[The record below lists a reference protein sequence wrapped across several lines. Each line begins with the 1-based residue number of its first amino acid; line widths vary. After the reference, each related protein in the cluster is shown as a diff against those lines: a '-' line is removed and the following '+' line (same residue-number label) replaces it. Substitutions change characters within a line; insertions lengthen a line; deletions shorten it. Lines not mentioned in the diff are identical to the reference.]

1 MAIVWDRKSISIIIV
16 PDPKLYATLEPI
28 MVEWTLEGL
37 LGRFFL
43 VGPESFR
50 QPENESISI
59 SAKVWGTGNDSLAFV
74 QVDLLEQ
81 IAQHE
86 FEVVRLLS
94 VRSIE
99 KSSKVSREQST
110 LLENVTLSVANAL
123 PMANARLNESQQVTR
138 FIKLNLLVSP
148 SKVANQDYVPF
159 FAQNWDMHVVASPE
173 DRSTPWT
180 ADALVRV
187 DDRYSRFVMMH
198 LASTAGL
205 WNGLGTSPFEL
216 VNRES
221 ARGSANWISRVF
233 VNAVLTDGLS
243 RRVSARVLDEI
254 AISTKNIY
262 DSKMAVQVKGTRPI
276 PPEEVDKWIDWMVAQ
291 TFALE
296 DSFLTFKEPVTHSAP
311 GKLKWMEWQQISSFF
326 IFSWDKLKV
335 IPWWIYVW
343 VRRAIGRRLT
353 QTFQTD
359 QGLAEIGISQKDPM
373 DMRDQRLAY
382 KLGSIREQT
391 QTVNKAFSS
400 TQAQRTGKGTPKL
413 WSGIRKLL
421 FGMLDGS
428 DLSEFGIM
436 ESEGLVPVFSNTS
449 QVISDPGNAFKIPL
463 DYKDDF
469 KLEEISWTNIDQVQ
483 SVIAFSG
490 NRRNSLSAR
499 HQELEAQLENVHR
512 DIQAAEARVRGF

>member
-1 MAIVWDRKSISIIIV
+1 MAIIWDKKSISIVVI
-16 PDPKLYATLEPI
+16 PDMKLFENLESI
-28 MVEWTLEGL
+28 MVEWTREGL

-43 VGPESFR
+43 VGPDSIR
-50 QPENESISI
+50 QDEDDSISI
-59 SAKVWGTGNDSLAFV
+59 SAKVWGTGAESFGFV
-74 QVDLLEQ
+74 QVDLFEQ
-81 IAQHE
+81 IAQYE

-99 KSSKVSREQST
+99 KGSKVSSEQRA
-110 LLENVTLSVANAL
+110 LLEKVTLAVTNAL

-148 SKVANQDYVPF
+148 SKIPDQDYAPF

-187 DDRYSRFVMMH
+187 DERYSRFVMMH

-216 VNRES
+216 VDRES
-221 ARGSANWISRVF
+221 ARDNANWLSRVF
-233 VNAVLTDGLS
+233 VNAILTDGLS
-243 RRVSARVLDEI
+243 RRVSAKVLDEI
-254 AISTKNIY
+254 ALSTKDIY

-276 PPEEVDKWIDWMVAQ
+276 PPEEVDKWIEWMVAQ

-296 DSFLTFKEPVTHSAP
+296 DSFLTFKEPIAQSAP
-311 GKLKWMEWQQISSFF
+311 GKLSWMEWQQISNFLV
-326 IFSWDKLKV
+326 FSWDKLRV

-359 QGLAEIGISQKDPM
+359 QGLAEVGISQKDPM

-382 KLGSIREQT
+382 KLGSIREQA
-391 QTVNKAFSS
+391 QTANKAL
-400 TQAQRTGKGTPKL
+400 TGTEAQRSGKGTPKL
-413 WSGIRKLL
+413 WSGIRRLL

-428 DLSEFGIM
+428 DLSEFGIK
-436 ESEGLVPVFSNTS
+436 ESEGLVPIFSNTS
-449 QVISDPGNAFKIPL
+449 QVITDPGNSFKIPAE
-463 DYKDDF
+463 YKDDL
-469 KLEEISWTNIDQVQ
+469 KLQEISWTNIDQVQ
-483 SVIAFSG
+483 SVIALAG
-490 NRRNSLSAR
+490 NRRNSIKAR
-499 HQELEAQLENVHR
+499 QQELHSQLENVHR
-512 DIQAAEARVRGF
+512 DIQAAEAKVRGF